1 MTPLSFRK
9 RGIME
14 VLKCKALICSLDL
27 GSFSAAGEK
36 LGYTASGITKMV
48 NSMEEEMGF
57 PIVSRSNKGIRPT
70 ADGERLLPILRR
82 IIADEEMINQI
93 ATEVRGVVKGNVRVG
108 TYYSIA
114 AAWLP
119 EVIKGFDLKYPGITI
134 DTVEAYNRNLIGLL
148 ESGRI
153 DCCFFAKNPAFKGD
167 WIELKEDQ
175 LVAWLPKDH
184 PFAKKKAFP
193 IKQLEKENFIHTSPG
208 QDTELDRLLAQENI
222 KPKTEFTTADA
233 FTTYSM
239 VEAGLGIS
247 FNNSLVTSKW
257 HGDVVTIPFDTPKYV
272 SLGIAVPS
280 LENASP
286 ATKHFI
292 EYAKQAIKNIK

>member
-1 MTPLSFRK
+1 MD
-9 RGIME
+9 I
-14 VLKCKALICSLDL
+14 LKCKALVWSLDL

-57 PIVSRSNKGIRPT
+57 PIVSRSNKGISPT
-70 ADGERLLPILRR
+70 DDGKRLIPIIRKM
-82 IIADEEMINQI
+82 IADEEMINQV
-93 ATEVRGVVKGNVRVG
+93 ATEVRGIVKGKVRVG

-119 EVIKGFDLKYPGITI
+119 EVIKGFDVAYPGITI
-134 DTVEAYNRNLIGLL
+134 DTVESYNRNLIGLL

-184 PFAKKKAFP
+184 PYAKEKAFP
-193 IKQLEKENFIHTSPG
+193 IAQLEKENFIHTSPG
-208 QDTELDRLLAQENI
+208 QDTELDRLLKQEKI
-222 KPKTEFTTADA
+222 KPKTDFTTADA

-257 HGDVVTIPFDTPKYV
+257 HGEVVTLPFDPPKYV

-280 LENASP
+280 LKNASP
-286 ATKHFI
+286 ATKRFI
-292 EYAKQAIKNIK
+292 QFAKDIITQE

>member
-1 MTPLSFRK
+1 
-9 RGIME
+9 ME
-14 VLKCKALICSLDL
+14 ILKCKALIWSLDL

-57 PIVSRSNKGIRPT
+57 PIVSRSNKGIKPT
-70 ADGERLLPILRR
+70 TDGERIIPICRR
-82 IIADEEMINQI
+82 LIADEEMISQI
-93 ATEVRGVVKGNVRVG
+93 ATEVSGVVKGNVRVG

-119 EVIKGFDLKYPGITI
+119 DVIKGFDVKYPGITI
-134 DTVEAYNRNLIGLL
+134 DTVEAYNRNLIAML

-153 DCCFFAKNPAFKGD
+153 DCCFFAKNPMFKGD

-175 LVAWLPKDH
+175 LVAWLPKNH
-184 PFAKKKAFP
+184 PLANEKSFP
-193 IKQLEKENFIHTSPG
+193 IQQLEKENFIHTSPG
-208 QDTELDRLLAQENI
+208 QDTELDRLLIQEGI
-222 KPKTEFTTADA
+222 KPKTDFTTADA

-257 HGDVVTIPFDTPKYV
+257 HGDVVTLPFDKPKFV

-286 ATKHFI
+286 ATKRFI
-292 EYAKQAIKNIK
+292 EYAGERISKIK